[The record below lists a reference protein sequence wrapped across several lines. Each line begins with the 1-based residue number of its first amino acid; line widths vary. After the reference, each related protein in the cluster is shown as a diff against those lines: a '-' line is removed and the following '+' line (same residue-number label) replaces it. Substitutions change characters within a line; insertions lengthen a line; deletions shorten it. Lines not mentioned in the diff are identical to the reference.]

1 MELNLNEVNLY
12 KVLKNL
18 YDELQKFAKV
28 KNIHL
33 NLINDVEEPVVLSDN
48 YIIEQVFQNLIENA
62 IKYANEGK
70 VDIVIS
76 KNNNEEINIDIK
88 NNGIG
93 ISYEYLPKIFEP
105 FPYEKTGHTRKYEGL
120 GF

>member
-62 IKYANEGK
+62 IKYAKKAACIPVLRIRRSHRCILRHAYSCQSQMGGRAYFFFF
-70 VDIVIS
+70 S
-76 KNNNEEINIDIK
+76 
-88 NNGIG
+88 
-93 ISYEYLPKIFEP
+93 F
-105 FPYEKTGHTRKYEGL
+105 T
-120 GF
+120 